1 MTLEILMLVLSGGLS
16 LLLAVLTIAV
26 HFARY
31 GGRMI
36 RSNRDDFPPLEGLAL
51 RVVRA
56 HANLNEALLPFAIV
70 VLAAA
75 LTGVSNPWTVYGAIV
90 FFGARLP
97 WRSLAYYA
105 GLAAT
110 VVVAAQLRLGDLAP
124 LLPLA

>member
-1 MTLEILMLVLSGGLS
+1 
-16 LLLAVLTIAV
+16 
-26 HFARY
+26 
-31 GGRMI
+31 MI

-90 FFGARLP
+90 FFGARLAHAGFYRVGATP